1 VRVAPVSR
9 SAQQLAA
16 ELRIGDPAIL
26 ARVHED
32 ALLFDVRTLE
42 DEELEL
48 VAGRLRSLVPG
59 SAARV

>member
-9 SAQQLAA
+9 SARQLAA
-16 ELRIGDPAIL
+16 ELRTGDPAIL

-48 VAGRLRSLVPG
+48 VAGRLRALMN
-59 SAARV
+59 R